1 MRRRLDA
8 ELVRRGLCTSREA
21 AQRAIRESQVLVGG
35 SIADKA
41 SRMVGPGEPVRLV
54 GPRPRYVSRG
64 GEKLHGALA
73 HFGID
78 PSGLWAFDAGASTG
92 GFTDCLLQRGAVG
105 VVAADVGF
113 GQLHEKIRAD
123 SRVEVHE
130 HVNLRTVDVPSFFGG
145 RRFPLIVGDL
155 SFISLRSLVPNLM
168 ALSAPD
174 AILVLLV
181 KPQFEAGRAE
191 VAKGKGVIRE
201 PAVWLRAL
209 EAVMETFL
217 SQGAV
222 MMGAMT
228 SPITGTDGNVEFL
241 VHLRAGAPGAVDG
254 APAGS
259 GVSLLS
265 ERDREMLAEVV
276 AQAAV
281 REGIDTT
288 VANEPDVGSIG
299 SLEQSGVL
307 RAVGSAD
314 ASESEVLHGESLAVP
329 QIAGQI
335 FGVIPHLARQQATI
349 FSRELIAEIE
359 ALGGTVRVPATY
371 ASRVGLDAW
380 AHDDATFAD
389 GLTLAFS
396 MGGDGTMLHTV
407 DMVARFSVPV
417 LGVNVGHLGYLTALQ
432 PNELPA
438 LLHDVLAGRYVV
450 EERMLL
456 DITVE
461 HPGLLVDAVEETSS
475 IGAPQRGVDG
485 SDLVSAT
492 GNASGPFIAL
502 NDAVLEK
509 SSAGNTVRLAVAFN
523 DEQFMDYSADGL
535 IIATPTGST
544 AYAFSAR
551 GPIVSPRMDAL
562 VIVPV
567 SPHMLF
573 DRSLVL
579 HGDESVRAT
588 VQEGRTATLFVDGRY
603 AGQLAEGAS
612 VLIRRSPYRARLVTL
627 FDRKF
632 HSILKRK
639 FGLSSTTLDD
649 GLNPVDPVDPSFVPS
664 AGAAALATVKAGLG
678 LPGRLGTLDAD

>member
-1 MRRRLDA
+1 MA
-8 ELVRRGLCTSREA
+8 ES
-21 AQRAIRESQVLVGG
+21 S
-35 SIADKA
+35 
-41 SRMVGPGEPVRLV
+41 
-54 GPRPRYVSRG
+54 
-64 GEKLHGALA
+64 
-73 HFGID
+73 
-78 PSGLWAFDAGASTG
+78 
-92 GFTDCLLQRGAVG
+92 
-105 VVAADVGF
+105 VA
-113 GQLHEKIRAD
+113 
-123 SRVEVHE
+123 
-130 HVNLRTVDVPSFFGG
+130 
-145 RRFPLIVGDL
+145 
-155 SFISLRSLVPNLM
+155 
-168 ALSAPD
+168 
-174 AILVLLV
+174 
-181 KPQFEAGRAE
+181 
-191 VAKGKGVIRE
+191 
-201 PAVWLRAL
+201 
-209 EAVMETFL
+209 
-217 SQGAV
+217 
-222 MMGAMT
+222 
-228 SPITGTDGNVEFL
+228 
-241 VHLRAGAPGAVDG
+241 
-254 APAGS
+254 
-259 GVSLLS
+259 
-265 ERDREMLAEVV
+265 
-276 AQAAV
+276 
-281 REGIDTT
+281 
-288 VANEPDVGSIG
+288 
-299 SLEQSGVL
+299 
-307 RAVGSAD
+307 
-314 ASESEVLHGESLAVP
+314 P

-335 FGVIPHLARQQATI
+335 FGVIPHLARAQATI

-380 AHDDATFAD
+380 AYDDATFAD

-461 HPGLLVDAVEETSS
+461 HATLEMGSESGSTETSTS
-475 IGAPQRGVDG
+475 RGVVARGIDG
-485 SDLVSAT
+485 SDLVSGT
-492 GNASGPFIAL
+492 GVASGPFIAL

-523 DEQFMDYSADGL
+523 DEPFMDYSADGL

-579 HGDESVRAT
+579 HGDETVRAT
-588 VQEGRTATLFVDGRY
+588 VQEGRTATLFVDGRF
-603 AGQLAEGAS
+603 AGQLAEGSS
-612 VLIRRSPYRARLVTL
+612 VVIRRSPYRARLVTL
-627 FDRKF
+627 FDRRF

-639 FGLSSTTLDD
+639 FGLSS
-649 GLNPVDPVDPSFVPS
+649 
-664 AGAAALATVKAGLG
+664 AALGEGPDAFDGSASSATGVQRSAAEKAGLG

>member
-1 MRRRLDA
+1 M
-8 ELVRRGLCTSREA
+8 
-21 AQRAIRESQVLVGG
+21 
-35 SIADKA
+35 
-41 SRMVGPGEPVRLV
+41 
-54 GPRPRYVSRG
+54 
-64 GEKLHGALA
+64 
-73 HFGID
+73 
-78 PSGLWAFDAGASTG
+78 
-92 GFTDCLLQRGAVG
+92 
-105 VVAADVGF
+105 
-113 GQLHEKIRAD
+113 
-123 SRVEVHE
+123 
-130 HVNLRTVDVPSFFGG
+130 
-145 RRFPLIVGDL
+145 
-155 SFISLRSLVPNLM
+155 
-168 ALSAPD
+168 
-174 AILVLLV
+174 
-181 KPQFEAGRAE
+181 
-191 VAKGKGVIRE
+191 
-201 PAVWLRAL
+201 
-209 EAVMETFL
+209 
-217 SQGAV
+217 
-222 MMGAMT
+222 
-228 SPITGTDGNVEFL
+228 
-241 VHLRAGAPGAVDG
+241 
-254 APAGS
+254 
-259 GVSLLS
+259 
-265 ERDREMLAEVV
+265 
-276 AQAAV
+276 
-281 REGIDTT
+281 
-288 VANEPDVGSIG
+288 
-299 SLEQSGVL
+299 
-307 RAVGSAD
+307 
-314 ASESEVLHGESLAVP
+314 SESSAP
-329 QIAGQI
+329 QIAGQV
-335 FGVIPHLARQQATI
+335 FGVIPHLAREQATI

-371 ASRVGLDAW
+371 ANRVGLDAW
-380 AHDDATFAD
+380 AHDDATFAE

-461 HPGLLVDAVEETSS
+461 HPGSSGSDAGSSSGSASTSS
-475 IGAPQRGVDG
+475 SSATSSSPNSASNSGPSLAPNSTPNLARRESVTRGADG
-485 SDLVSAT
+485 SDLVSSTAM
-492 GNASGPFIAL
+492 ASGPFIAL

-523 DEQFMDYSADGL
+523 DEPFMDYSADGL

-588 VQEGRTATLFVDGRY
+588 VQEGRTATLFVDGRF

-639 FGLSSTTLDD
+639 FGLSS
-649 GLNPVDPVDPSFVPS
+649 
-664 AGAAALATVKAGLG
+664 AALGEGSDAVEHGVTSLVLVNGVGLASEKAGLG
-678 LPGRLGTLDAD
+678 LPGRLGTVDAD

>member
-1 MRRRLDA
+1 MG
-8 ELVRRGLCTSREA
+8 ELTA
-21 AQRAIRESQVLVGG
+21 APQ
-35 SIADKA
+35 
-41 SRMVGPGEPVRLV
+41 
-54 GPRPRYVSRG
+54 
-64 GEKLHGALA
+64 
-73 HFGID
+73 
-78 PSGLWAFDAGASTG
+78 
-92 GFTDCLLQRGAVG
+92 
-105 VVAADVGF
+105 
-113 GQLHEKIRAD
+113 
-123 SRVEVHE
+123 
-130 HVNLRTVDVPSFFGG
+130 
-145 RRFPLIVGDL
+145 IVGQ
-155 SFISLRSLVPNLM
+155 V
-168 ALSAPD
+168 
-174 AILVLLV
+174 
-181 KPQFEAGRAE
+181 
-191 VAKGKGVIRE
+191 
-201 PAVWLRAL
+201 
-209 EAVMETFL
+209 
-217 SQGAV
+217 
-222 MMGAMT
+222 
-228 SPITGTDGNVEFL
+228 
-241 VHLRAGAPGAVDG
+241 
-254 APAGS
+254 
-259 GVSLLS
+259 
-265 ERDREMLAEVV
+265 
-276 AQAAV
+276 
-281 REGIDTT
+281 
-288 VANEPDVGSIG
+288 
-299 SLEQSGVL
+299 
-307 RAVGSAD
+307 
-314 ASESEVLHGESLAVP
+314 
-329 QIAGQI
+329 
-335 FGVIPHLARQQATI
+335 FGVIPHLAREQATV

-359 ALGGTVRVPATY
+359 SLGGTVRVPATY

-456 DITVE
+456 NIVVE
-461 HPGLLVDAVEETSS
+461 HPELSS
-475 IGAPQRGVDG
+475 GSFESEASEPVTRGVDG
-485 SDLVSAT
+485 SDLVSSA
-492 GNASGPFIAL
+492 GAASGPFIAL

-523 DEQFMDYSADGL
+523 EEPFMDYSADGL

-588 VQEGRTATLFVDGRY
+588 VQEGRTATLFVDGRF

-627 FDRKF
+627 FDRRF

-639 FGLSSTTLDD
+639 FGLSS
-649 GLNPVDPVDPSFVPS
+649 
-664 AGAAALATVKAGLG
+664 AALGAELTDGPITAGVRPVGSTVEKAGIG
-678 LPGRLGTLDAD
+678 LPGRLGTSDAD

>member
-1 MRRRLDA
+1 MA
-8 ELVRRGLCTSREA
+8 ES
-21 AQRAIRESQVLVGG
+21 S
-35 SIADKA
+35 
-41 SRMVGPGEPVRLV
+41 
-54 GPRPRYVSRG
+54 
-64 GEKLHGALA
+64 
-73 HFGID
+73 
-78 PSGLWAFDAGASTG
+78 
-92 GFTDCLLQRGAVG
+92 
-105 VVAADVGF
+105 VA
-113 GQLHEKIRAD
+113 
-123 SRVEVHE
+123 
-130 HVNLRTVDVPSFFGG
+130 
-145 RRFPLIVGDL
+145 
-155 SFISLRSLVPNLM
+155 
-168 ALSAPD
+168 
-174 AILVLLV
+174 
-181 KPQFEAGRAE
+181 
-191 VAKGKGVIRE
+191 
-201 PAVWLRAL
+201 
-209 EAVMETFL
+209 
-217 SQGAV
+217 
-222 MMGAMT
+222 
-228 SPITGTDGNVEFL
+228 
-241 VHLRAGAPGAVDG
+241 
-254 APAGS
+254 
-259 GVSLLS
+259 
-265 ERDREMLAEVV
+265 
-276 AQAAV
+276 
-281 REGIDTT
+281 
-288 VANEPDVGSIG
+288 
-299 SLEQSGVL
+299 
-307 RAVGSAD
+307 
-314 ASESEVLHGESLAVP
+314 P

-335 FGVIPHLARQQATI
+335 FGVIPHLARAQATI

-380 AHDDATFAD
+380 AYDDATFAD

-461 HPGLLVDAVEETSS
+461 RSPLDRCLESGSPETSTS
-475 IGAPQRGVDG
+475 ASASTSRGVVARGIDG
-485 SDLVSAT
+485 SDLVSGT
-492 GNASGPFIAL
+492 GVASGPFIAL

-523 DEQFMDYSADGL
+523 DEPFMDYSADGL

-579 HGDESVRAT
+579 HGDETVRAT
-588 VQEGRTATLFVDGRY
+588 VQEGRTATLFVDGRF
-603 AGQLAEGAS
+603 AGQLAEGSS
-612 VLIRRSPYRARLVTL
+612 VVIRRSPYRARLVTL
-627 FDRKF
+627 FDRRF

-639 FGLSSTTLDD
+639 FGLSS
-649 GLNPVDPVDPSFVPS
+649 
-664 AGAAALATVKAGLG
+664 AALGEGPDAFDGSASSATGVQRSAAEKAGLG

>member
-1 MRRRLDA
+1 M
-8 ELVRRGLCTSREA
+8 
-21 AQRAIRESQVLVGG
+21 
-35 SIADKA
+35 
-41 SRMVGPGEPVRLV
+41 
-54 GPRPRYVSRG
+54 
-64 GEKLHGALA
+64 
-73 HFGID
+73 
-78 PSGLWAFDAGASTG
+78 
-92 GFTDCLLQRGAVG
+92 
-105 VVAADVGF
+105 
-113 GQLHEKIRAD
+113 
-123 SRVEVHE
+123 
-130 HVNLRTVDVPSFFGG
+130 
-145 RRFPLIVGDL
+145 
-155 SFISLRSLVPNLM
+155 
-168 ALSAPD
+168 
-174 AILVLLV
+174 
-181 KPQFEAGRAE
+181 
-191 VAKGKGVIRE
+191 
-201 PAVWLRAL
+201 
-209 EAVMETFL
+209 
-217 SQGAV
+217 
-222 MMGAMT
+222 
-228 SPITGTDGNVEFL
+228 
-241 VHLRAGAPGAVDG
+241 
-254 APAGS
+254 
-259 GVSLLS
+259 
-265 ERDREMLAEVV
+265 
-276 AQAAV
+276 
-281 REGIDTT
+281 
-288 VANEPDVGSIG
+288 
-299 SLEQSGVL
+299 
-307 RAVGSAD
+307 
-314 ASESEVLHGESLAVP
+314 GESLAVP
-329 QIAGQI
+329 QISGQI
-335 FGVIPHLARQQATI
+335 FGVIPHLAREQATI

-461 HPGLLVDAVEETSS
+461 HPDLPRGTETGSGTRSGTSAGLDAPSNQPV
-475 IGAPQRGVDG
+475 PRGVVG

-492 GNASGPFIAL
+492 GTASGPFIAL

-612 VLIRRSPYRARLVTL
+612 VLIRRSPYHARLVTL

-649 GLNPVDPVDPSFVPS
+649 GLNPVDPVDAPFGPS
-664 AGAAALATVKAGLG
+664 AGAVAMVAEKAGLG